1 MLTLLMLP
9 FVVIALTAI
18 VGLPIVLAAILIR
31 HELEKGEHNGK

>member
-18 VGLPIVLAAILIR
+18 VGLPIVLVAILIR
-31 HELEKGEHNGK
+31 HKLEKGAK